1 MTDSVSGELR
11 IQRMAA
17 TGLDWAL
24 ITVVTLLVILATG
37 VLEHAEDYAN
47 VGQSAVNAVLCGL
60 PAYLMLNGWMLWT
73 RGQTAGKAAMS
84 LMIVD
89 HQTGNCAGFWKLL
102 FVRALIPVVVV
113 AVGFIWELLW
123 LLVLIDFCF
132 IFRKDQRCLHDWIAG
147 TRVVKRVAGQ

>member
-1 MTDSVSGELR
+1 M
-11 IQRMAA
+11 I
-17 TGLDWAL
+17 
-24 ITVVTLLVILATG
+24 
-37 VLEHAEDYAN
+37 
-47 VGQSAVNAVLCGL
+47 NAVLCGL

-73 RGQTAGKAAMS
+73 RGQTAGKAAMG

-89 HQTGNCAGFWKLL
+89 HQTGNCASFWKLL